1 MKKLSPRGIK
11 ILKIVHLFFAVLWIG
26 GGIALLLVLFSV
38 SPENGDELYM
48 KSRIIQIIDDFLI
61 IPGALGS
68 FFIGIVYG
76 IWTNWGFF
84 KHKWITVKWVVTVAQ
99 ILFGTFVL
107 GPWVNENVEIA
118 SQLRDAAMDNAVLL
132 HNVQMSQI
140 FGSGQVFLLVAV
152 FLVVSVLKPWKG
164 KKASKQ

>member
-1 MKKLSPRGIK
+1 MKKLSSQGVK
-11 ILKIVHLFFAVLWIG
+11 VLKMFHLFFAILWIG
-26 GGIALLLVLFSV
+26 GGLALVIIFFSV
-38 SPENGDELYM
+38 YPVNGDELYM

-61 IPGALGS
+61 IPGAMASLL
-68 FFIGIVYG
+68 IGIIYG

-84 KHKWITVKWVVTVAQ
+84 KYKWITFKWIMTVVQ

-118 SQLRDAAMDNAVLL
+118 SLLRDEAMTDSTLL

-140 FGSGQVFLLVAV
+140 WGTVQVTILVLT
-152 FLVVSVLKPWKG
+152 FIVVSVQKPWKSK
-164 KKASKQ
+164 KKA